1 MTTPDLAEAQIAA
14 AAPIP
19 ALLTAVRDDPEDV
32 ERVKAFWRAYLA
44 LPLWLF
50 IARGT
55 SEAPAPFI
63 AVLDER
69 PTLLVFSSAQGAQ
82 AAGIAAGLPPE
93 EAAMLLAIPASNAVD
108 WVAAAAGHGVLDLQ
122 VDRHLGGF
130 IVPITA
136 PPQIRASLAQEDG
149 ATPSGGA
156 GVDG

>member
-1 MTTPDLAEAQIAA
+1 MTAPDMAEAQIAA

-19 ALLTAVRDDPEDV
+19 ALLAAVREDQGDL
-32 ERVKAFWRAYLA
+32 ERIKAFWRAYLA
-44 LPLWLF
+44 LPMWLF

-69 PTLLVFSSAQGAQ
+69 PTLLVFSSAQGAE
-82 AAGIAAGLPPE
+82 AAGLAAGLPKE
-93 EAAMLLAIPASNAVD
+93 EASLLLAIPTPHAVD

-130 IVPITA
+130 VVPIDA
-136 PPQIRASLAQEDG
+136 PVRIRASLAAEADG
-149 ATPSGGA
+149 APAPRTN
-156 GVDG
+156 